1 MLQDIYVLTRWNSQG
16 ELNIASNPKRM
27 ELPIYFSRSQAEYFF
42 NFAETRIACNPGEE
56 VVLLKGQVEL
66 DSLSDG
72 YDLMKLIAQ
81 GVDFKDWEVISSKK
95 AADPRSTNYRN
106 KVVEDLQDTRD
117 SIRLMQRQAVLEA
130 CG

>member
-1 MLQDIYVLTRWNSQG
+1 MLQDIYVLTKWNSQG
-16 ELNIASNPKRM
+16 ELNLASNPKRM

-56 VVLLKGQVEL
+56 VVLLKGQVKL
-66 DSLSDG
+66 DALNDG

-81 GVDFKDWEVISSKK
+81 GEDFNEWEVISRKK
-95 AADPRSTNYRN
+95 AADPRSSSYRS
-106 KVVEDLQDTRD
+106 KVVEDLHDTRRT
-117 SIRLMQRQAVLEA
+117 IRSNQRQAALEA